1 MNLIPRTGS
10 GPVEAAYNTISSLPA
25 HFPGALSAIAEEKL
39 DVAGPAEASRG
50 GLWPGGLWPPC
61 MALLVRPPWALASFQ
76 AGDHSNVSSPV
87 MGQGCMGIYGLI

>member
-39 DVAGPAEASRG
+39 DVEPSRG
-50 GLWPGGLWPPC
+50 QQRRSVAWGT
-61 MALLVRPPWALASFQ
+61 LASL
-76 AGDHSNVSSPV
+76 
-87 MGQGCMGIYGLI
+87 YGPPRETPLGSCIFPGR